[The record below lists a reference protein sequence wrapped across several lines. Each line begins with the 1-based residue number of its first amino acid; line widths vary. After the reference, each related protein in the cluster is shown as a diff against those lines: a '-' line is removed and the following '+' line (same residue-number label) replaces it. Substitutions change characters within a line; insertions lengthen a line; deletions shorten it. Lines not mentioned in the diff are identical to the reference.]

1 MFTAEDR
8 SMSEEV
14 ELSGRIEAVA
24 LAGGRYR
31 AEAYHFVWEGLGR
44 TLALSGELRHVSG
57 AELLAGI
64 RELAR
69 ERFGPMAKDVLN
81 AWGVAATIDFGHIVF
96 DLVDADL
103 LRKTPEDSLADFE
116 SRFDFQ
122 RVFEDDYFGG
132 GG

>member
-1 MFTAEDR
+1 MFIAEGL

-14 ELSGRIEAVA
+14 ELSSRIEAVA
-24 LAGGRYR
+24 VAGGRFR
-31 AEAYHFVWEGLGR
+31 AEAYHFVWEALGR
-44 TLALSGELRHVSG
+44 TLALSGERRHISG
-57 AELLAGI
+57 AELLEGI
-64 RELAR
+64 RDLAQ

-81 AWGVAATIDFGHIVF
+81 AWGVVATIDFGHIVF

-122 RVFEDDYFGG
+122 RVFEDDYFRGG
-132 GG
+132 A